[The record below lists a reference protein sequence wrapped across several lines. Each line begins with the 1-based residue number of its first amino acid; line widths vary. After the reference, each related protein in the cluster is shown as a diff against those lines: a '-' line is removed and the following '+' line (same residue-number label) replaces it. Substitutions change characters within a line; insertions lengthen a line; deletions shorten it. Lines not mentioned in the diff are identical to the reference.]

1 MIRIRDLEEKDRSI
15 IASWPSYPPEFKA
28 LDYALRENGWISE
41 YSVKPDTRCFAVER
55 EGDVIAFTLLS
66 KTGADEAEF
75 RIAVRADCIGSGL
88 GSFIAALT
96 FEKGFSAMG
105 LFRIHLIVRKNNT
118 RAAGLYRR
126 LGFVERGE
134 IQKVVNGELTDFY
147 TMDLDKQ
154 GGSAWKR
161 WLE

>member
-1 MIRIRDLEEKDRSI
+1 MIHIRDLEVKDSSI

-28 LDYALRENGWISE
+28 LDYALRENGWIAE
-41 YSVKPDTRCFAVER
+41 YSVKPDTRCFVVEQDG
-55 EGDVIAFTLLS
+55 EMIAFTLLS

-88 GSFIAALT
+88 GSSIAALT

-105 LFRIHLIVRKNNT
+105 LSRIHLIVRKSNT

-134 IQKVVNGELTDFY
+134 IQKTVNGKLTDFY

-154 GGSAWKR
+154 GDSAWTR

>member
-1 MIRIRDLEEKDRSI
+1 MIHIRDLDVKDRSI

-28 LDYALRENGWISE
+28 LDYALRENGWIAE
-41 YSVKPDTRCFAVER
+41 YSVKPDTRCFGVER
-55 EGDVIAFTLLS
+55 DGDVIAFTLLS
-66 KTGADEAEF
+66 KTGVDEAEF

-88 GSFIAALT
+88 GSSIAALT
-96 FEKGFSAMG
+96 FEQGFSAMG
-105 LFRIHLIVRKNNT
+105 LSRIHLIVRKSNT
-118 RAAGLYRR
+118 RAAGLYKR

-134 IQKVVNGELTDFY
+134 IQKTVNGELTDFY